1 MITNPKVTINQ
12 KNSDIQSGITWSS
25 SPNKSFGN
33 LSLLNV
39 SDKESPNFA
48 TLELNEYELNGQL
61 SKEIENV
68 SFMSDS
74 LSDDE
79 CFFGN
84 VWVEG
89 TLSSKKEV
97 RAVYINFGVEYPKKI
112 EIEYYEE
119 DALIYTK
126 LIDNISNESLSVI
139 SDFRNKI
146 SKIRL
151 IFLESW
157 APYQYAHLQL
167 FIIGDYVEFESDD
180 IVDLKITES
189 ADPISNRLEIN
200 TAHIELLNKDNR
212 FTIFNF
218 ENSIN
223 FFKQY
228 SEIRIKVNIDGN
240 EMQLGRYYIISIE
253 FSENYNLILKCESFL
268 KLMSESSY
276 FSSKLLYLGEDP
288 NFVPSQNDDC
298 RLENLI
304 NDIFN
309 VTFENFDIDPNKSSE
324 YYEIDSSLKDKVC
337 CGYIPITDCR
347 EALRQVCFNINAM
360 VIEKRDGK
368 ISILPANNSSDNDIG
383 YEPDYIVSKERVVS
397 KEVFEELKGI
407 SSYSFTKMTYNL
419 DTSNEINLFNGW
431 SYRLYKAWNSFLN
444 NKKGRPTRFDPS
456 AVIVHTDRSCG
467 INLVSRLADTWVE
480 VYGYEL
486 KEEEQKIYIDV
497 DAQNYEGKIQNID
510 FPKCNMFT
518 FQTEDLLKK
527 VYDFLNKHLLKMKID
542 YISTGELT
550 GKIIS
555 VDLLDTRFDGILIR
569 QTIDISGGMLSNAE
583 ILAV

>member
-167 FIIGDYVEFESDD
+167 FIITIG
-180 IVDLKITES
+180 
-189 ADPISNRLEIN
+189 
-200 TAHIELLNKDNR
+200 LL
-212 FTIFNF
+212 
-218 ENSIN
+218 
-223 FFKQY
+223 Y
-228 SEIRIKVNIDGN
+228 
-240 EMQLGRYYIISIE
+240 
-253 FSENYNLILKCESFL
+253 LILK
-268 KLMSESSY
+268 
-276 FSSKLLYLGEDP
+276 
-288 NFVPSQNDDC
+288 
-298 RLENLI
+298 
-304 NDIFN
+304 
-309 VTFENFDIDPNKSSE
+309 
-324 YYEIDSSLKDKVC
+324 
-337 CGYIPITDCR
+337 
-347 EALRQVCFNINAM
+347 
-360 VIEKRDGK
+360 
-368 ISILPANNSSDNDIG
+368 
-383 YEPDYIVSKERVVS
+383 
-397 KEVFEELKGI
+397 
-407 SSYSFTKMTYNL
+407 
-419 DTSNEINLFNGW
+419 
-431 SYRLYKAWNSFLN
+431 
-444 NKKGRPTRFDPS
+444 
-456 AVIVHTDRSCG
+456 
-467 INLVSRLADTWVE
+467 
-480 VYGYEL
+480 
-486 KEEEQKIYIDV
+486 
-497 DAQNYEGKIQNID
+497 IQ
-510 FPKCNMFT
+510 
-518 FQTEDLLKK
+518 
-527 VYDFLNKHLLKMKID
+527 
-542 YISTGELT
+542 
-550 GKIIS
+550 
-555 VDLLDTRFDGILIR
+555 
-569 QTIDISGGMLSNAE
+569 
-583 ILAV
+583 